1 MVNIN
6 SILED
11 GDILTSS
18 ARSGEKDSSFQHD
31 IPQEGSDHDQD
42 YQKDWKEDSNNDKGE
57 EIQSTPFSLITDL
70 LRQWLDMRTCPCP
83 RGKLH
88 HL

>member
-18 ARSGEKDSSFQHD
+18 AWSGEKDSSFQHD

-42 YQKDWKEDSNNDKGE
+42 YKKD
-57 EIQSTPFSLITDL
+57 
-70 LRQWLDMRTCPCP
+70 
-83 RGKLH
+83 
-88 HL
+88 